1 MRALSGVWR
10 WRHNPL
16 RRATDRREA
25 WVALV
30 ACALLVLAAPALG
43 WYFGSRADDALQES
57 VRAQHAGR
65 RLTTATVVRR
75 AAGARHFVADPEVST
90 DRVTQTAVLARW
102 RAPDGT
108 VRRATVITTSRHTA
122 AGARVRIWTDREGRL
137 ALRPMDAPTAH
148 THAALA
154 GFGAAMLA
162 ALLIEA
168 GRRLIV
174 WRMLRGRYDR
184 LDRAWAKA
192 GPDWGRAGTTGS

>member
-16 RRATDRREA
+16 RRATDRHEA

-30 ACALLVLAAPALG
+30 ALVLLVLAAPAIG
-43 WYFGSRADDALQES
+43 WFFGSRTDDALQES
-57 VRAQHAGR
+57 VRAQQARSH
-65 RLTTATVVRR
+65 LTTAVVVHR
-75 AAGARHFVADPEVST
+75 AAGGRHFVADPEIST
-90 DRVTQTAVLARW
+90 DRTPRSLVLARW

-108 VRRATVITTSRHTA
+108 AHSATVPTSSRNTA
-122 AGARVRIWTDREGRL
+122 PGARVRIWTDREGHPV
-137 ALRPMDAPTAH
+137 LRPMDAPTAH

-154 GFGAAMLA
+154 GFGAAMVA
-162 ALLIEA
+162 ALLIES

-174 WRMLRGRYDR
+174 WRLVQQRYEQ

-192 GPDWGRAGTTGS
+192 GPDWGRTGTGS

>member
-16 RRATDRREA
+16 RRATDRHEA

-30 ACALLVLAAPALG
+30 AFVLFVLAAPAIGWALG
-43 WYFGSRADDALQES
+43 ARTDDALQQS
-57 VRAQHAGR
+57 VRAQQARCH
-65 RLTTATVVRR
+65 LTTAFVVRR
-75 AAGARHFVADPEVST
+75 ATGTRHFVADPEIST
-90 DRVTQTAVLARW
+90 DRSPQTLVLARW

-108 VRRATVITTSRHTA
+108 ARHATVSTSSRNTA
-122 AGARVRIWTDREGRL
+122 AGAELRIWTDRDGRPV
-137 ALRPMDAPTAH
+137 LRPMDAPTAH

-174 WRMLRGRYDR
+174 WRMVQQRYER

-192 GPDWGRAGTTGS
+192 GPDWGRAGAGS

>member
-10 WRHNPL
+10 WRHNSL
-16 RRATDRREA
+16 RRATDRHEA
-25 WVALV
+25 WVALAAFV
-30 ACALLVLAAPALG
+30 LLVVASPALG
-43 WYFGSRADDALQES
+43 WFFGSLADDALQES
-57 VRAQHAGR
+57 VRAQQAR
-65 RLTTATVVRR
+65 TRLTNAVVVHRAT
-75 AAGARHFVADPEVST
+75 GSRHFVADPEIST
-90 DRVTQTAVLARW
+90 DRAAMTTVLARW

-108 VRRATVITTSRHTA
+108 ARSATVTTSVRNTA
-122 AGARVRIWTDREGRL
+122 PGTRVRIWTDPQGHP

-154 GFGAAMLA
+154 GLGSAMLT

-174 WRMLRGRYDR
+174 WRMVRARYER

-192 GPDWGRAGTTGS
+192 GPDWGRTGTGS

>member
-16 RRATDRREA
+16 RRATDRHEA

-30 ACALLVLAAPALG
+30 AFVLLVLAAPASG
-43 WYFGSRADDALQES
+43 WFFGSRVDGALQQS
-57 VRAQHAGR
+57 VRAQQARTH
-65 RLTTATVVRR
+65 LTTAVVVRR
-75 AAGARHFVADPEVST
+75 SAASRHFVADPEIST
-90 DRVTQTAVLARW
+90 DRAAMTTVLARW
-102 RAPDGT
+102 HAPDGT
-108 VRRATVITTSRHTA
+108 ARGATVTTSSRNTA
-122 AGARVRIWTDREGRL
+122 PGARVRIWTDAEGHP

-154 GFGAAMLA
+154 GLGATMLA

-174 WRMLRGRYDR
+174 WRMVRQRYER

-192 GPDWGRAGTTGS
+192 GPDWGRTGTGS